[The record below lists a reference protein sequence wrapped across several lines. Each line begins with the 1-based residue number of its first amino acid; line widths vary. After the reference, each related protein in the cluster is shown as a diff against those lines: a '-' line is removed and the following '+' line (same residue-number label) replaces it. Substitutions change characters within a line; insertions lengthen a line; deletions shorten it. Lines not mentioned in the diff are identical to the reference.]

1 MLFLRSLLYFIG
13 SITSLVVIAFFGLF
27 FYFTPY
33 SSRYRVL
40 SKWAQFCIWW
50 LRVVTNITIKV
61 EGRENICSEPC
72 VITSNHQST
81 WETLAFQT
89 VFPSHTWVLKKELL
103 SIPVFGWNLAMLSPI
118 IINRGDKFRAM
129 KQVIKQGNDRLNSGI
144 SVVIFP
150 EGTRQPYKKLG
161 HYQNGAAAIAK
172 KSGKPIQPVFHNAG
186 RCWPK
191 GSFLKK
197 PGVITIVI
205 GKPIYPND
213 GSASEITEQI
223 KNWAF
228 EQSQKIG
235 N

>member
-1 MLFLRSLLYFIG
+1 
-13 SITSLVVIAFFGLF
+13 
-27 FYFTPY
+27 
-33 SSRYRVL
+33 
-40 SKWAQFCIWW
+40 
-50 LRVVTNITIKV
+50 
-61 EGRENICSEPC
+61 
-72 VITSNHQST
+72 
-81 WETLAFQT
+81 
-89 VFPSHTWVLKKELL
+89 
-103 SIPVFGWNLAMLSPI
+103 MLSPI